1 MNAVGT
7 MTINPTTNY
16 ISMDEDGDGVSD
28 ATVSPT
34 SVLSGNQA
42 NDVIPPITTATV
54 NGTTVTLSATD
65 DNSGVLNTSY
75 SIDGTNWNIYK
86 EPFQAA
92 AGTTVQFLSMDK
104 AGNVEDVKQI
114 VVSKPSDTTMST
126 DTDNQ
131 TPSTENNN
139 NYYYD
144 DNTPPSNDVGDS
156 QSNDNDDTALQN
168 PANQN
173 MPLDATQTPDTM
185 ASSSNEPIIPTDTL
199 SLEKLPTQ
207 DDNNTL
213 SGSIAETNNPLEQSK
228 KMALPKAL
236 LAASVNG
243 VVPSGNILILLIIG
257 LSCIILA
264 VIVKKRWSKKKS
276 QD

>member
-1 MNAVGT
+1 
-7 MTINPTTNY
+7 
-16 ISMDEDGDGVSD
+16 
-28 ATVSPT
+28 
-34 SVLSGNQA
+34 
-42 NDVIPPITTATV
+42 
-54 NGTTVTLSATD
+54 
-65 DNSGVLNTSY
+65 
-75 SIDGTNWNIYK
+75 
-86 EPFQAA
+86 
-92 AGTTVQFLSMDK
+92 
-104 AGNVEDVKQI
+104 
-114 VVSKPSDTTMST
+114 
-126 DTDNQ
+126 
-131 TPSTENNN
+131 
-139 NYYYD
+139 
-144 DNTPPSNDVGDS
+144 
-156 QSNDNDDTALQN
+156 
-168 PANQN
+168 
-173 MPLDATQTPDTM
+173 M